1 MEFSSIIAPPGAIT
15 SRSSW
20 CARFASWRR
29 RSPMARSSRTASL
42 PPMRCPTTPPL
53 RRARAS
59 SKCSAARRSAS
70 GGELPSAPAKGHS
83 QFCRTRSMVAQE
95 PSVHPRLQA
104 VYLVHSDARS
114 IDERARAIAV
124 EQSVEM
130 PVAAIE
136 DDFVRSEIVGRVEAI
151 AERDNSLFE
160 VRISLAAETVGGD
173 PGQLINM
180 LFGNTSLHED
190 VVLTDVALPKDLVGL
205 FGGPRHGLDEL
216 RRRVG
221 APARALTCSPL
232 KPQGLQAARLAELA
246 QDFAQGGVDYIKD
259 DHGLADQAYSPF
271 AARLEAVAA
280 ALRSIEQLR
289 GRAPRYVPS
298 LSGDL
303 DAMRAQIALAKDV
316 GVDTVMVAPMIA
328 GLSNFHRL
336 VCENPTIAFVAHPTM
351 AGAARIA
358 PALLLGTLF
367 RLLGA
372 DAVVF
377 PNYGGRFGY
386 SPDTCRALARAALDE
401 RDGLRPAVPM
411 PAGGMTTDRV
421 REMLD
426 FYGAEVMLL
435 IGGALLEAREN
446 LREATSAFVAEV
458 HRYAQ

>member
-1 MEFSSIIAPPGAIT
+1 M
-15 SRSSW
+15 
-20 CARFASWRR
+20 
-29 RSPMARSSRTASL
+29 
-42 PPMRCPTTPPL
+42 
-53 RRARAS
+53 
-59 SKCSAARRSAS
+59 
-70 GGELPSAPAKGHS
+70 
-83 QFCRTRSMVAQE
+83 
-95 PSVHPRLQA
+95 HPRLQA
-104 VYLVHSDARS
+104 IYLVRSDARS
-114 IDERARAIAV
+114 IEERARAIAV

-136 DDFVRSEIVGRVEAI
+136 DDFVRSAIVGRVEAI
-151 AERDNSLFE
+151 TERDNSLFE
-160 VRISLAAETVGGD
+160 VRISLAVETVGRD

-190 VVLTDVALPKDLVGL
+190 VVLTDVALPKDLVDL
-205 FGGPRHGLDEL
+205 FGGPRHGLNEL

-232 KPQGLQAARLAELA
+232 KPQGLPAARLAELA
-246 QDFAQGGVDYIKD
+246 QGFAQGGVDYIKD
-259 DHGLADQAYSPF
+259 DHGLADQAYCPF

-280 ALRSIEQLR
+280 ALRSIAQSR
-289 GRAPRYVPS
+289 GRATRYVPS

-303 DAMRAQIALAKDV
+303 DTMRSQIALARDI
-316 GVDTVMVAPMIA
+316 GVDTVMVAPMIM
-328 GLSNFHRL
+328 GFSNFHRL
-336 VCENPTIAFVAHPTM
+336 VRENPTIAFVAHPTM

-367 RLLGA
+367 RVLGA

-386 SPDTCRALARAALDE
+386 SPDTCRALARAALGQRE
-401 RDGLRPAVPM
+401 GLRPTVPV

-426 FYGAEVMLL
+426 FYGADVMLL

-446 LREATSAFVAEV
+446 LRAATSAFVAEV
-458 HRYAQ
+458 HRYAYG